1 MHAIDIMTNAVITV
15 GPNKP
20 LKDIAKLLI
29 NRRISAV
36 PVIDKDNRLL
46 GIVSEGDLV
55 HRVLGDHHAPHSW
68 WLSLIGDPDDV
79 PREYVRSHGKTA
91 KDVMTRH
98 VITAGLFSSIAELAA
113 LLESNNIKRVP
124 IVDAGKLVGIVSRA
138 NIIQALV
145 AMEADHLPK
154 AVRSDQK
161 IREALLKEFED
172 RAWAHKTGLN
182 VIVNKGVVR
191 YWGYV
196 ASEDARDAL
205 RVAAENVPGVKSVE
219 DHLSVST
226 IPVAYL

>member
-36 PVIDKDNRLL
+36 PVIDKERRLL

-55 HRVLGDHHAPHSW
+55 HRVLGDHASHSW

-91 KDVMTRH
+91 KDVMTKQ
-98 VITAGLFSSIAELAA
+98 VITSGLFASIAELAE

-124 IVDAGKLVGIVSRA
+124 IVDAGKLAGIVSRA

-145 AMEADHLPK
+145 AMEDDHLPK
-154 AVRSDQK
+154 SARSDQK
-161 IREALLKEFED
+161 IRAALMKEFED
-172 RAWAHKTGLN
+172 RAWAHKAGLN

-196 ASEDARDAL
+196 GSEDARDAL

-219 DHLSVST
+219 DNLGVST
-226 IPVAYL
+226 MPVGYI